1 MSKEKMMKCSHCGA
15 DIAAAA
21 KVCPVCG
28 GKNKRPVYKRPWFIV
43 LIIVLLIGIGGM
55 AGSDDSTDSTQNNS
69 NQAVEEKVSEEPIQ
83 EEEEKKPEVSKE
95 FQNALA
101 KAESYS
107 EIMHMSKQAIY
118 DQLVSEYGEQFSED
132 AAEYAMEHLKA
143 DWKANALAKAK
154 EYQDTMSMS
163 KDAIYDQLISEY
175 GEKFTEKQA
184 QYAID
189 HLDD

>member
-1 MSKEKMMKCSHCGA
+1 MRKEKMMKCSHCGA

-28 GKNKRPVYKRPWFIV
+28 GKNKKPIYKKPWFIV
-43 LIIVLLIGIGGM
+43 LIIVLLLGIGGA
-55 AGSDDSTDSTQNNS
+55 AGGGDSTDSTQNNS
-69 NQAVEEKVSEEPIQ
+69 NQAVEEKEPVEPIQ
-83 EEEEKKPEVSKE
+83 EEAEKEPEVSKE

-107 EIMHMSKQAIY
+107 EIMHMSKKAIY

-132 AAEYAMEHLKA
+132 AAEYAMENLKA
-143 DWKANALAKAK
+143 DWKANALAKAR
-154 EYQDTMSMS
+154 EYQDMMSMS
-163 KDAIYDQLISEY
+163 KDAIYDQLVSEY
-175 GEKFTEKQA
+175 GVQFTAQQA